1 MKTYISI
8 ILSVLLFPT
17 VVYGQIG
24 NTIATP
30 IVTGTYNTGFEY
42 TDLINT
48 TDFTDNYAGCPTNDV
63 YYKFT
68 LNAMMEVTIYHC
80 DSYPYLNLSNTYIS
94 LLDASG
100 NLITYNEHNGP
111 EICGEPQQNFIKKD
125 LDPGTYYVVTEG
137 YSENGLIQTHISGE
151 PKFKLDI
158 DRVTISMFIGEF
170 SRSYKYSS
178 IQNSAYLTSQH
189 PGSPSNDIFYKFA
202 ITRRMNVTITH
213 CGSELDYTCMYL
225 LNSFGSTIVHNDGY
239 SGDGQC
245 SSIYHAFIQRS
256 LEPGTYYIVSEGNNC
271 SGSITTNVTFFAPDD
286 SDYTDV
292 PSAYSTEP
300 EEVGG
305 IGGSLDVSPT
315 GGAIYSIPIK
325 VPQGVGGLQPSLSI
339 LYNSQ
344 SGNGIVG
351 WGCNLSSVSAITRG
365 PKTVYHDG
373 VAAGMT
379 FSADEAYYMDGKR
392 LIYHSGAV
400 GQEGAIYYPES
411 DPFTK
416 VIVHGTY
423 NSTVAN
429 TWFEVKSP
437 DGKIYYYGNT
447 PGARQSYTAGGSP
460 KIYAWYLDY
469 VEDPLGNYMNYTYNQ
484 WNYYMYPGSI
494 TYGKNKNGS
503 NSLLNKI
510 TFHYEIRSNDPQ
522 PFVIEGVKGI
532 MNYRLIG
539 ISCETGSS
547 VYRRY
552 YLQYDTN
559 SDGSGTEFSRL
570 TNVTEKNGNGEALKP
585 VELTWSYLPGMSN
598 APVSPQVNA
607 ASVYPAVA
615 FSEQKFIAGDFNG
628 DGLTDMMGI
637 APVQI
642 PTGSGSWTGDTYAY
656 IYWASL
662 NSNGN
667 VQFATGTN
675 YRLGPGFELGD
686 MQEQKAGTS
695 VLDFDGDGLNEFVV
709 PHVSINNNWKQIGFY
724 VYGNTVQGVYGYDLQ
739 NSSEM
744 PAYATGD
751 FNNDGKGDIIFIE
764 KGHNPDKYPGE
775 IITFNS
781 GKIAFNLTMPSA
793 PDEIFV
799 SDLNGNG
806 LQDLM
811 VIYNGGYIIFW
822 NQGNGITET
831 TFSDAKRTTGTNIYN
846 VNMIRSGDFN
856 GDGLMD
862 ILMNNTDDSKWY
874 FALNNGN
881 GTFTKSQAC
890 TLDIYDQSFTDKD
903 SDNHNQRFNC
913 NVYDFDFDG
922 KSDVVITKAMYKK
935 KSDITGSWGEFTKT
949 HTYWMRSTGNRLT
962 QMRYATSNIEDDA
975 LSSRYMVGDFN
986 GDGQAELMNF
996 GYNCYS
1002 SSNATG
1008 NPEWRLYGNRGYE
1021 YNNNCGK
1028 VISATGDYG
1037 SITTIDYTSLTDG
1050 HIYTKGLGSSY
1061 PIVDCT
1067 LPLHVVECVTTDY
1080 NYKAGIVNL
1089 QRTYTHYRYKG
1100 LKLHLQGKGM
1110 LGLSSM
1116 TAENTSLG
1124 TVSESG
1130 VKAWNTSYYIPSA
1143 TYTKHTVG
1151 GSTAETNVTFTIV
1164 DKGSKKYFAY
1174 PATTIEK
1181 DLDNH
1186 TITTTRQFNTTYG
1199 YITQEK
1205 TVYDNDNTM
1214 YHTVQYS
1221 NYTLAGKAYHP
1232 GLITKIQKHKD
1243 DASPF
1248 IQKTQITYDIPFGY
1262 QTQIIENNASNL
1274 RLVTNSRCDT
1284 WGNLFISSKS
1294 GIGVSTPIQY
1304 YEYDATKRFV
1314 TKSYTSS
1321 PLSSV
1326 ITYTYDIWGN
1336 VLSENDESDPSNILT
1351 TTHTYD
1357 GWGKKTSTTFPD
1369 GTKETYLRGWNNNL
1383 DKRFFT
1389 LTQATG
1395 KPWVKT
1401 WYDSRGREV
1410 LVESIGPGGINKSG
1424 ISIKQSTTYNIKN
1437 QVTKKQIQ
1445 TGDLTTTEEYTYDGR
1460 GRVLTQA
1467 NSTGQSISYTY
1478 GDRSISTTTNGRT
1491 TTKVYDAWDGVKS
1504 VIDPISSIT
1513 YTYSSVGSPAKITT
1527 GGVDFTMTY
1536 NDVGRQKTLTD
1547 PNAGTTTYTYDAA
1560 GRVKTQVD
1568 GKNKT
1573 TTNTYDILGRLTST
1587 VIDGVSTTY
1596 TYGTSGSS
1604 FARLTKE
1611 QTGNNSIS
1619 YTYDDYG
1626 RIDVENRQVDGTE
1639 ALAFTYSYNNK
1650 GQLSTITYPGD
1661 FTVSHFYDAYGN
1673 LNHVTKGTPESQ
1685 TDVWML
1691 LSNTGTITSSML
1703 GSEHVIATKTLN
1715 SQGLLTNQNVSN
1727 TYTNT
1732 VFHNMDYVFDGATG
1746 NLTSRTG
1753 MIPQMESFTYD
1764 HADRLTE
1771 VREGNSTA
1779 MSMGYHLN
1787 GNITSKTGLGSYS
1800 YGGKPHAISTVD
1812 NTSGLVS
1819 GNLQNIAY
1827 TAFNKVSSISETVG
1841 SDNYLLNITYGPDRQ
1856 RWKSVLKKNN
1866 IVTRTTVYA
1875 GDYEKI
1881 TENGTT
1887 KGLYYISGDDGL
1899 VAVCVKEPGQSDK
1912 TYYAYKDHL
1921 GSIMTLADI
1930 SGDEVF
1936 KASYDVW
1943 GKRTVTN
1950 NTFKFHRGYTGHE
1963 HLDEFKLIDMNGR
1976 MYDPL
1981 LARFLSPDPFV
1992 QMPDFSQS
2000 FNRYSYALN
2009 NPFSYVD
2016 PSGELPLLAWIGI
2029 GIATSIGGYSGYTIA
2044 EAKGY
2049 DLGNWQT
2056 WGYMLGGAAI
2066 GGVSGYMGVTIAAGG
2081 GFMANT
2087 MGIMYSSVYNSM
2099 GMSMLSG
2106 GMITPSISFGVTSYN
2121 FGTGEWGYLG
2131 KKGNK
2136 WYENMG
2142 YGFGALANLTDVI
2155 SLFGGGI
2162 NADLIV
2168 EKKDAISHSA
2178 LVNESAEINV
2188 SVGPYTELGE
2198 GIDMAALK
2206 NKTSTIKEL
2215 SRTMKGKIWENHAN
2229 DGAGWKVSI
2238 NNVNEKILSKL
2249 SESLQL
2255 KMDNQTLMWNLLG
2268 KSCVGY
2274 TSKALWSVG
2283 IPSLGGIHP
2292 YWLQLQMITRQV
2304 GIYSSP
2310 YLYQIP

>member
-1 MKTYISI
+1 MRTYLSI
-8 ILSVLLFPT
+8 ILSVLLFP
-17 VVYGQIG
+17 VVIYGQVG
-24 NTIATP
+24 NTMATP
-30 IVTGTYNTGFEY
+30 IVAGTYNADFDY

-48 TDFTDNYAGCPTNDV
+48 ANFTDNYGCATNDV

-68 LNAMMEVTIYHC
+68 LNEIMEVTIYHC
-80 DSYPYLNLSNTYIS
+80 DSYPYSNLTDTFIS
-94 LLDASG
+94 LLDDSG
-100 NLITYNEHNGP
+100 NLIAFTEHGTCEP
-111 EICGEPQQNFIKKD
+111 EICGKPQLIFIKKD

-137 YSENGLIQTHISGE
+137 CCENGLIQTYISGE
-151 PKFKLDI
+151 LKFKLDI
-158 DRVTISMFIGEF
+158 DRV
-170 SRSYKYSS
+170 SS
-178 IQNSAYLTSQH
+178 IPLGTYSVSTKFSNTQNSAYLTSQH
-189 PGSPSNDIFYKFA
+189 PRRPSNDIFYKFA

-213 CGSELDYTCMYL
+213 CGSELENTYMYL
-225 LNSFGSTIVHNDGY
+225 LNASGHTIAYNDDY

-245 SSIYHAFIQRS
+245 SSKYHSFIQKS
-256 LEPGTYYIVSEGNNC
+256 LEPGTYYVVSEEYNSSGN
-271 SGSITTNVTFFAPDD
+271 ITTNITLFAPDD
-286 SDYTDV
+286 PDYPDV

-351 WGCNLSSVSAITRG
+351 WGCNLSSVSTITRG

-539 ISCETGSS
+539 ISSETGSS

-656 IYWASL
+656 IYWASRG
-662 NSNGN
+662 SSGT
-667 VQFATGTN
+667 VQFTTGTN
-675 YRLGPGFELGD
+675 YRLGPSFNLGD
-686 MQEQKAGTS
+686 MQEQKAGS
-695 VLDFDGDGLNEFVV
+695 SILDFDGDGLNEFVV
-709 PHVSINNNWKQIGFY
+709 PHVSINNHWKQIGFY
-724 VYGNTVQGVYGYDLQ
+724 IYGNTVQGVYGYDLQ
-739 NSSEM
+739 NSNEM

-751 FNNDGKGDIIFIE
+751 FNNDGKGDLIFIE

-781 GKIAFNLTMPSA
+781 EKITFNLTMPSA

-806 LQDLM
+806 LEDLM
-811 VIYNGGYIIFW
+811 VIYDGGYTIFW
-822 NQGNGITET
+822 NKGNGITNT
-831 TFSDAKRTTGTNIYN
+831 TFSDAKKTTGTNIYN
-846 VNMIRSGDFN
+846 VNMMRSGDFN

-862 ILMNNTDDSKWY
+862 LLMNDTDNNQWN
-874 FALNNGN
+874 FALNNGD
-881 GTFTKSQAC
+881 GTFTKLQAC
-890 TLDIYDQSFTDKD
+890 TLEVYDQSFTGKD
-903 SDNHNQRFNC
+903 DQRFNC
-913 NVYDFDFDG
+913 IVYDFNFDG

-949 HTYWMRSTGNRLT
+949 HTYWMHSTGSELVQVRH
-962 QMRYATSNIEDDA
+962 ATSNIEDDA

-1028 VISATGDYG
+1028 VISVTSDYG

-1124 TVSESG
+1124 IVSESG

-1294 GIGVSTPIQY
+1294 GTGVSTPIQY

-1321 PLSSV
+1321 PLSPV
-1326 ITYTYDIWGN
+1326 ITYTYDTWGN
-1336 VLSENDESDPSNILT
+1336 VLTENDESDLSNILT
-1351 TTHTYD
+1351 TTYTYD
-1357 GWGKKTSTTFPD
+1357 GWGNKTSTTFPD

-1395 KPWVKT
+1395 KPWVKI

-1467 NSTGQSISYTY
+1467 NGTGQSISYTY

-1547 PNAGTTTYTYDAA
+1547 PNTGTTTYTYDAA
-1560 GRVKTQVD
+1560 GRIKTQVD

-1779 MSMGYHLN
+1779 ISMGYHLN

-1812 NTSGLVS
+1812 NTSGLIS

-1881 TENGTT
+1881 TENGVT

-1921 GSIMTLADI
+1921 GSIMTLAEI

-1963 HLDEFKLIDMNGR
+1963 HLDEFQLIDMNGR

-2000 FNRYSYALN
+2000 FNRYSYCVN
-2009 NPFSYVD
+2009 NPLIYTD
-2016 PSGELPLLAWIGI
+2016 PDGEFWHIVIG
-2029 GIATSIGGYSGYTIA
+2029 AVV
-2044 EAKGY
+2044 
-2049 DLGNWQT
+2049 
-2056 WGYMLGGAAI
+2056 GGAINWISNGADFSWE
-2066 GGVSGYMGVTIAAGG
+2066 GLSYFATGAASGALTMAFPGAAMGIAAGTG
-2081 GFMANT
+2081 AINSTLNQGFNNGWNNISLPQIAFD
-2087 MGIMYSSVYNSM
+2087 GIMA
-2099 GMSMLSG
+2099 GAMSYAGGQVAGKFSAPLDKLTKNIQSPLLKNLITHEISG
-2106 GMITPSISFGVTSYN
+2106 LP
-2121 FGTGEWGYLG
+2121 FGTLMGGVVAELDDNPETSFLDGMWNGAKMSLMTSGLSAIGAAAQYSLDNKANVLTG
-2131 KKGNK
+2131 KPILPKEMHHFATNK
-2136 WYENMG
+2136 NSRFTPQME
-2142 YGFGALANLTDVI
+2142 D
-2155 SLFGGGI
+2155 
-2162 NADLIV
+2162 IV
-2168 EKKDAISHSA
+2168 EKYGLNLDGDWNKAKLPHTGRHPNKYHQWTLDRMTEIDAMPGMNQQA
-2178 LVNESAEINV
+2178 F
-2188 SVGPYTELGE
+2188 
-2198 GIDMAALK
+2198 
-2206 NKTSTIKEL
+2206 IKQFKL
-2215 SRTMKGKIWENHAN
+2215 RVIKP
-2229 DGAGWKVSI
+2229 VI
-2238 NNVNEKILSKL
+2238 NNPWM
-2249 SESLQL
+2249 L
-2255 KMDNQTLMWNLLG
+2255 K
-2268 KSCVGY
+2268 KSFWIN
-2274 TSKALWSVG
+2274 K
-2283 IPSLGGIHP
+2283 
-2292 YWLQLQMITRQV
+2292 
-2304 GIYSSP
+2304 
-2310 YLYQIP
+2310 